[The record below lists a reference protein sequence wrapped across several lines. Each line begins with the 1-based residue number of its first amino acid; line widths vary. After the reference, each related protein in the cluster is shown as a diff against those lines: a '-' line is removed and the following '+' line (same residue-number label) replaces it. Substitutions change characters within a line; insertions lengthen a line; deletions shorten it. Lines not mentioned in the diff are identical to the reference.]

1 MGNLLHRR
9 KAFQVGGGPAYV
21 GLAGVYEA
29 TGSVTGTDD
38 VVTLDVAIPVGSM
51 SVVLTST
58 DYDITSITDS
68 GGNTYTEQAELL
80 NSIKDMRI
88 WSAPVITAL
97 AVSDTVT
104 LNYDTVWYSGRQLE
118 VHEVA
123 NASVVDVVATYNV
136 YGATHAP
143 SGTTTAVTTII
154 GFLTANSDK
163 VTVDTAVNCTLL
175 TRRVQQSRMSRG
187 FYLDS
192 SVVGSQSVGVTTAG
206 NQSMLLAW
214 VAFR

>member
-9 KAFQVGGGPAYV
+9 KGFQVGGGPAYV

-29 TGSVTGTDD
+29 TGAATGTDD

-80 NSIKDMRI
+80 NSVRDMRI
-88 WSAPVITAL
+88 WSAPVTTAL

-104 LNYDTVWYSGRQLE
+104 LNYDSVWYTGRQLE

-123 NASVVDVVATYNV
+123 NASVVDVVATLNTYNT
-136 YGATHAP
+136 THAP
-143 SGTTTAVTTII
+143 TATTTAATTIV
-154 GFLTANSDK
+154 GFLTGNSG

-192 SVVGSQSVGVTTAG
+192 SVVGSQSVGITTAT
-206 NQSMLLAW
+206 NQSTLVAW

>member
-143 SGTTTAVTTII
+143 SGTTTAVTTIV
-154 GFLTANSDK
+154 GFLAANSS